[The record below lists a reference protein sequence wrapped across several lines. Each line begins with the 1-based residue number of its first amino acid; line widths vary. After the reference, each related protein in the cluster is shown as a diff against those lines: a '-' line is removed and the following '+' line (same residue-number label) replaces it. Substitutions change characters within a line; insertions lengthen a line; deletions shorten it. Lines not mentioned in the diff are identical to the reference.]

1 VTAFLISPPKGRHY
15 TRQASIV
22 VKKPTFV
29 IVLLVATAAVA
40 RAIAPGATEIDGLL
54 QAAVEQK
61 RVPMAVA
68 MIADAN
74 GVVYHRAVGT
84 AEDAIFA
91 IASMTKPITSVAVMQ
106 LVEAGRVQLDAP
118 AATYVGEL
126 EKIQVLDGTAR
137 RPPRTPVTI
146 RQLLTH
152 TAGFGYE
159 FMNKE
164 LLDLVAQ
171 KELPS
176 VRAGSDGFLAAPL
189 LFDPGT
195 RWQYGI
201 STDWLGRIVERV
213 SGQTL
218 EAYFRDRIFEPL
230 RMMDSSFDVPPDKQP
245 RVVPLYQRQVD
256 GSLALQPRPPAK
268 PVRFFSGGGGLHS
281 TAADYMRFVRAIM
294 AGGQLDGRRILS
306 AQSVAAMGANQIGEL
321 NLHPLPSLIPTLAT
335 DGAILPGALDKFGL
349 GFALNTTSEGT
360 ARGANTLTW
369 AGIFNTFFWIDR
381 EKQVGAVL
389 MTQMLPGLDPGAR
402 QLLEDFD
409 HAVYARRSGAEH

>member
-1 VTAFLISPPKGRHY
+1 M
-15 TRQASIV
+15 
-22 VKKPTFV
+22 KKPTFV
-29 IVLLVATAAVA
+29 IVLLVAAVA
-40 RAIAPGATEIDGLL
+40 AARGSQPGAVEIDALL
-54 QAAVEQK
+54 QTAVEQK

-106 LVEAGRVQLDAP
+106 LVEAGRVQLDVP
-118 AATYVGEL
+118 AATYVREL

-159 FMNKE
+159 FMHKQ
-164 LLDLVAQ
+164 LFDLVAR

-176 VRAGSDGFLAAPL
+176 AREGTDAFLAAPL

-195 RWQYGI
+195 RWEYGI

-218 EAYFRDRIFEPL
+218 EVYFRDRIFEPL
-230 RMMDSSFDVPPDKQP
+230 RMMDSSFEVPTDKQS
-245 RVVPLYQRQVD
+245 RLVPLYQRQAD
-256 GSLALQPRPPAK
+256 GSLALQPRPPAT

-281 TAADYMRFVRAIM
+281 TAADYLRFVRAIM

-306 AQSVAAMGANQIGEL
+306 QQSVAAMGANQIGEL

-335 DGAILPGALDKFGL
+335 DGAVLPGGLDKFGL

-360 ARGANTLTW
+360 TRGVNTLTW
-369 AGIFNTFFWIDR
+369 AGLFNTYFWIDR
-381 EKQVGAVL
+381 EKQIGAVL
-389 MTQMLPGLDPGAR
+389 MTQMLPALDPGPR

-409 HAVYARRSGAEH
+409 RAVYAQRSSAKH

>member
-1 VTAFLISPPKGRHY
+1 M
-15 TRQASIV
+15 
-22 VKKPTFV
+22 KKLTLV
-29 IVLLVATAAVA
+29 IVLLVAAVA
-40 RAIAPGATEIDGLL
+40 AAPASRPGATEIDALL
-54 QAAVEQK
+54 QTAVEQK

-91 IASMTKPITSVAVMQ
+91 IASMTKPITSAAVMQ
-106 LVEAGRVQLDAP
+106 LVEAGRLQLDAP
-118 AATYVGEL
+118 AASYVGEL
-126 EKIQVLDGTAR
+126 EKIQVLDGTGR
-137 RPPRTPVTI
+137 RPPRSPVTI

-164 LLDLVAQ
+164 LLDLVAR

-176 VRAGSDGFLAAPL
+176 VGAGSDGFLAAPL

-201 STDWLGRIVERV
+201 SADWLGRIVERV

-218 EAYFRDRIFEPL
+218 DVYFRDRIFEPL
-230 RMMDSSFDVPPDKQP
+230 QMMDSSFDVPPDKEP
-245 RVVPLYQRQVD
+245 RVVPLYQRQAD
-256 GSLALQPRPPAK
+256 GSLVLQPRPPAK
-268 PVRFFSGGGGLHS
+268 PVRYFSGGGGLHS
-281 TAADYMRFVRAIM
+281 TAADYMRFVRTIM

-306 AQSVAAMGANQIGEL
+306 SESVAAMGTNQIGDL
-321 NLHPLPSLIPTLAT
+321 AIRPFASLIPTLAT
-335 DGAILPGALDKFGL
+335 DGGTLPGALDKFGF
-349 GFALNTTSEGT
+349 GFALNTTTEGT
-360 ARGANTLTW
+360 ARGAKTLAW

-389 MTQMLPGLDPGAR
+389 MTQMLPGLDPGPR

-409 HAVYARRSGAEH
+409 RAVYARTSGAKR

>member
-1 VTAFLISPPKGRHY
+1 
-15 TRQASIV
+15 

-29 IVLLVATAAVA
+29 IVLLVAAVA
-40 RAIAPGATEIDGLL
+40 AAGTIQPGATEIDGLL

-68 MIADAN
+68 MVADAN
-74 GVVYHRAVGT
+74 GVVYQRAVGT

-176 VRAGSDGFLAAPL
+176 VRAGSDEFLAAPL

-218 EAYFRDRIFEPL
+218 EVYFRDRIFEPL
-230 RMMDSSFDVPPDKQP
+230 RMMDSSFDVPLAKQS
-245 RVVPLYQRQVD
+245 RVVPLYQRQAD

-321 NLHPLPSLIPTLAT
+321 NLRPLPSLIPTLAT

-349 GFALNTTSEGT
+349 GFALNTTSQGT

-389 MTQMLPGLDPGAR
+389 MTQMLPGLDPGSR

-409 HAVYARRSGAEH
+409 RAVYARKSGAEH